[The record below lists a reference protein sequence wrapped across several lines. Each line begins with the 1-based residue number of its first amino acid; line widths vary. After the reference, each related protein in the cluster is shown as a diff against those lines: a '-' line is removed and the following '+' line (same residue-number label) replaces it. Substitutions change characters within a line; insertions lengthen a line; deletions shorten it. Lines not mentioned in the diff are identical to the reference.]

1 MKIKHIIIESEQF
14 ERLDELAMNP
24 KSLRAMAADTGAIA
38 GMEFEMIV
46 RNSELDYDDYEQKMD
61 MDYDDY
67 AKSID
72 HVCDF
77 YSGDYNNRSTIR
89 ELRNT
94 LTDEYYEW
102 RSQSIYSAFESKQK
116 ELLEKYVREN
126 EIDVD
131 DSIQE
136 KLEEMGLSSQE
147 LKVALLAGK
156 QYEEYLNSDDQDKQL
171 ELFGDSKEGF
181 KNYKKALDSVQE
193 EIDEMVNDA
202 IHFKDRV
209 WNSAFEE
216 YEEYEAD
223 EFTEDEWFEDNNTER
238 LSDFVNKYDVMWPY
252 WIEPSS
258 DESNLEAISEMF
270 GKAIK
275 RPVNYATEY
284 HNAYREEGT
293 YTIEPDGS
301 IEPDSGG
308 IGLEFISP
316 PLPLDQMI
324 SDLNKVI
331 KWAKDNDCYT
341 NESTGLHMN
350 ISIPDVHKSNL
361 DFVKLLLLSGDRY
374 VLEQF
379 GRDGNFYCK
388 DALSKISDT
397 ASGRPDLV
405 SAVLDQMKTKL
416 NTRASSLLKHD
427 LTDKYSSINLS
438 HKDYIEV
445 RSPGGDWLN
454 SNISMLENTLLR
466 YVVAY
471 DAACRPEKFRKDYLK
486 KLYSLLNVSSNND
499 ILYYFANFAAGELD
513 KNSLIRIVRRE
524 REERG
529 RTANKLKFNKPS
541 PSNNNTMYNWLVSVN
556 GMPSSNTTVVAKNG
570 DEAKQ
575 IALNSMQEWKEQG
588 RHALELNA
596 TALGPYIEGN

>member
-1 MKIKHIIIESEQF
+1 MKIKHIITESEQF

-46 RNSELDYDDYEQKMD
+46 RISELDYDDYEQEMD
-61 MDYDDY
+61 MSYDGY

-77 YSGDYNNRSTIR
+77 YSVYYNHRLTIR

-94 LTDEYYEW
+94 LTDEYNEW

-136 KLEEMGLSSQE
+136 KLEEMGLSAQE

-156 QYEEYLNSDDQDKQL
+156 QYQYLNSEDEDKQL
-171 ELFGDSKEGF
+171 ELFGDAKEGF

-193 EIDEMVNDA
+193 EIDEMVDDA

-209 WNSAFEE
+209 WDSAFEE

-223 EFTEDEWFEDNNTER
+223 EFNEDEWFEDNNTER
-238 LSDFVNKYDVMWPY
+238 LSDFMNKYDVMWPY
-252 WIEPSS
+252 WTEPSS
-258 DESNLEAISEMF
+258 NESYLEAMSEMF

-275 RPVNYATEY
+275 RPVNYGKVY
-284 HNAYREEGT
+284 HTAYREEGT

-350 ISIPDVHKSNL
+350 ISIPDVDKSDL

-379 GRDGNFYCK
+379 GRDSNRYCK
-388 DALSKISDT
+388 DALAKISDT
-397 ASGRPDLV
+397 VSGRPDLV
-405 SAVLDQMKTKL
+405 SAILDQMKTKL
-416 NTRASSLLKHD
+416 NTRASTLLKHD

-454 SNISMLENTLLR
+454 SDISMLENTLLR

-529 RTANKLKFNKPS
+529 RTANKLKFNKSS

-556 GMPSSNTTVVAKNG
+556 GASSLSTTVVAKNE
-570 DEAKQ
+570 DDAKR
-575 IALNSMQEWKEQG
+575 IALSSMKEWKDYAQ
-588 RHALELNA
+588 HTFELNA
-596 TALGPYIEGN
+596 RLLGPYIEGN